1 MSDDLIDPDAIPVPI
16 VNPTLLESAAGG
28 LRTDGEN
35 IAESGQSI
43 KSSWAGLQAV
53 YSAPEAETLYSAV
66 DPVATTGDSVE
77 TDFGTAATALETF
90 AERARE
96 LRSELVQARQDA
108 RDLVAEIRSD
118 DDWDDGGF
126 FGGESDKV
134 EEHNNLLNHVNSLHQ
149 QYQEAE
155 RECANAITALFGGT
169 TFIAS
174 NADGTTQPGAG
185 EAVYGFEEAPEDVGT
200 PWGSPQGTDHMW
212 YVDAIHGGGDVLMGS
227 LEDMGGAVGIHG
239 SEGWFTGG
247 WSDNFTSYWGDSIAG
262 LGAMTGF
269 YNPQTGEMVNS
280 PGEWWDTARGAW
292 GDAIHGFFPWTELGE
307 RPGYVFGTVLTN
319 IGMIAGGAALSATG
333 IGAVVGVPMIAAR
346 VSRILGGAGTGDGPI
361 SGGIDAGGSEG
372 SDGSS
377 NTANNGSSP
386 TLRPDGTHP
395 DAPAAPDS
403 IEPDG
408 SGVPAGLGD
417 MHESLSDLE
426 AHQNQGPQADPA
438 PVPDNSPDPTPEP
451 SAPPAEPV
459 TPESNP
465 PERPESDRNGAGS
478 QDADTPGQR
487 ADEDVR
493 RDPTT
498 AEVDAAFS
506 EIARRNEDLADD
518 MDTADGG
525 RMAELDGE
533 APWTIDALENSG
545 STGRGDGP
553 GGNESSRV
561 PVTPDGMEMHADGTI
576 NNSADGDGPRLDED
590 SDPVTVHE
598 DDRNSHGS
606 SGHSGTAGSGG
617 SGGGGPENPG
627 AGPEPPAH
635 GDGPRTSDS
644 GTISLPENTGGQNPP
659 NSAGNGTGSATSG
672 PSDVVRQATNG
683 PVVIDRDHPLR
694 PLPREPLGIEFPLEP
709 NTKYEIPDSPDRPGA
724 TYYTDDTGRI
734 AEVHTEFGKPGR
746 WNPDLRYPLPDVTY
760 KIGKDLTVSTD
771 DLGRTSRVEG
781 SLSLSKAPRGAD
793 QTPMGH
799 LGRDEHADFND
810 KAEEQLAESLS
821 EGDIQQFEDA
831 DWDGGHLIANEF
843 GGGAEKIN
851 MIPMLRTLNRGNGAD
866 DAWEGSW
873 REMEKHWEK
882 LISNDPST
890 SIQVSMEIVYPDDV
904 SISNIPER
912 IEVAYTVNGGTPIPR
927 SFENLPL
934 SQRSND

>member
-1 MSDDLIDPDAIPVPI
+1 MSDDLINPDAIPVPI
-16 VNPTLLESAAGG
+16 VNTVLLESAAGG

-77 TDFGTAATALETF
+77 TDFGTAATALENF

-108 RDLVAEIRSD
+108 RDLVAEIQSD
-118 DDWDDGGF
+118 DEWDDGGF

-155 RECANAITALFGGT
+155 RECANAVTALFGGT

-227 LEDMGGAVGIHG
+227 LEDMGGAVGAHG
-239 SEGWFTGG
+239 AEGWFTGG
-247 WSDNFTSYWGDSIAG
+247 WGDNFTSYWGDSLAG

-292 GDAIHGFFPWTELGE
+292 GDAVHGFFPWTELGE

-333 IGAVVGVPMIAAR
+333 VGAVVGVPMIAAR

-395 DAPAAPDS
+395 DAPTAPDR

-408 SGVPAGLGD
+408 SGVPSGLGD

-426 AHQNQGPQADPA
+426 AHQNQGPQPDPA
-438 PVPDNSPDPTPEP
+438 PVPDSSPDPTPEP
-451 SAPPAEPV
+451 STPPAEPA
-459 TPESNP
+459 TPESNS
-465 PERPESDRNGAGS
+465 PERPESDREGAGS
-478 QDADTPGQR
+478 QDTDTPGQR
-487 ADEDVR
+487 ADEDAR

-498 AEVDAAFS
+498 EEVDAAFS
-506 EIARRNEDLADD
+506 EIARRNEDLADG

-545 STGRGDGP
+545 STGRGNGP

-576 NNSADGDGPRLDED
+576 NNSADGDGARLDEN
-590 SDPVTVHE
+590 SDPVHVQGT
-598 DDRNSHGS
+598 DPRNPAESTTG
-606 SGHSGTAGSGG
+606 GPTSGG
-617 SGGGGPENPG
+617 PAEPPRGPSLPEGGGL
-627 AGPEPPAH
+627 PEPP
-635 GDGPRTSDS
+635 GPNAD
-644 GTISLPENTGGQNPP
+644 P
-659 NSAGNGTGSATSG
+659 
-672 PSDVVRQATNG
+672 
-683 PVVIDRDHPLR
+683 PLR
-694 PLPREPLGIEFPLEP
+694 QERLLG
-709 NTKYEIPDSPDRPGA
+709 D
-724 TYYTDDTGRI
+724 
-734 AEVHTEFGKPGR
+734 
-746 WNPDLRYPLPDVTY
+746 
-760 KIGKDLTVSTD
+760 
-771 DLGRTSRVEG
+771 
-781 SLSLSKAPRGAD
+781 
-793 QTPMGH
+793 
-799 LGRDEHADFND
+799 
-810 KAEEQLAESLS
+810 
-821 EGDIQQFEDA
+821 FEDA
-831 DWDGGHLIANEF
+831 LPHDGQLPRPEDTAPARYNQPTVDELRDRVGEGWEFYDGKEQAIAEY
-843 GGGAEKIN
+843 
-851 MIPMLRTLNRGNGAD
+851 LREHG
-866 DAWEGSW
+866 
-873 REMEKHWEK
+873 
-882 LISNDPST
+882 
-890 SIQVSMEIVYPDDV
+890 
-904 SISNIPER
+904 
-912 IEVAYTVNGGTPIPR
+912 IEVRSVDVARSDGVKSPDSVVVGRDVTIEFKTPETASKNAIIQNLRKGREQSSRLVIDVRSVDTPKETSMAALRDSLRRYGGDLEEVLIIG
-927 SFENLPL
+927 
-934 SQRSND
+934 NDYVISWP

>member
-16 VNPTLLESAAGG
+16 VNTVLLESAAGG

-174 NADGTTQPGAG
+174 NADGTTQPDAG

-247 WSDNFTSYWGDSIAG
+247 WGDNFTSYWGDSIAG

-361 SGGIDAGGSEG
+361 SGDIDAGGSEG

-377 NTANNGSSP
+377 NTSNNGSNP

-395 DAPAAPDS
+395 DAPTAPDR

-465 PERPESDRNGAGS
+465 PERPESDRHGAGS

-561 PVTPDGMEMHADGTI
+561 PVTPDGMEMHADGTVD
-576 NNSADGDGPRLDED
+576 NSADGDGPRLDED
-590 SDPVTVHE
+590 SDPVTVQE
-598 DDRNSHGS
+598 DQAPDQAERPA
-606 SGHSGTAGSGG
+606 SGT
-617 SGGGGPENPG
+617 SGGGP
-627 AGPEPPAH
+627 PEPPRPS
-635 GDGPRTSDS
+635 GPAGPDEPNPPEPSIPASENPTGPMLDSQVEGVRGILESKGLNGQKINEILATLRDEGTPLGQQIAEIILEGRVSQVRRFDEFVSDFANQNMVPAAGTELRFMDNLLQNGYS
-644 GTISLPENTGGQNPP
+644 PERLEFAEKKDQQATADSSQNFDIDTLIKPEGGSDQYAYQIKRLEITDGTIRESALVNNTQ
-659 NSAGNGTGSATSG
+659 
-672 PSDVVRQATNG
+672 
-683 PVVIDRDHPLR
+683 
-694 PLPREPLGIEFPLEP
+694 
-709 NTKYEIPDSPDRPGA
+709 
-724 TYYTDDTGRI
+724 
-734 AEVHTEFGKPGR
+734 
-746 WNPDLRYPLPDVTY
+746 
-760 KIGKDLTVSTD
+760 KIGK
-771 DLGRTSRVEG
+771 
-781 SLSLSKAPRGAD
+781 
-793 QTPMGH
+793 Q
-799 LGRDEHADFND
+799 
-810 KAEEQLAESLS
+810 
-821 EGDIQQFEDA
+821 
-831 DWDGGHLIANEF
+831 
-843 GGGAEKIN
+843 
-851 MIPMLRTLNRGNGAD
+851 LRTLPQGMEGTRTVGILEVNAPMIDISEKAMNRILANARRFDTSFRVYFSDGVMTFPD
-866 DAWEGSW
+866 DAQIYPE
-873 REMEKHWEK
+873 
-882 LISNDPST
+882 IND
-890 SIQVSMEIVYPDDV
+890 
-904 SISNIPER
+904 N
-912 IEVAYTVNGGTPIPR
+912 
-927 SFENLPL
+927 
-934 SQRSND
+934 

>member
-16 VNPTLLESAAGG
+16 VNTVLLESAAGG

-66 DPVATTGDSVE
+66 DPVATTGDAVE

-185 EAVYGFEEAPEDVGT
+185 EAVHGFEEAPEDVGT

-247 WSDNFTSYWGDSIAG
+247 WGDNFTSYWGDSIAG

-333 IGAVVGVPMIAAR
+333 VGAVVGVPMIAAR

-361 SGGIDAGGSEG
+361 SGGIDADGSEG

-377 NTANNGSSP
+377 TTANNESSP

-395 DAPAAPDS
+395 DAPTAPDS

-438 PVPDNSPDPTPEP
+438 PAPDNSPDPTPEP
-451 SAPPAEPV
+451 STPPAEPAA
-459 TPESNP
+459 PESNP
-465 PERPESDRNGAGS
+465 PERPESDRDGAGS

-545 STGRGDGP
+545 STGHGDGP
-553 GGNESSRV
+553 GGSENSRV
-561 PVTPDGMEMHADGTI
+561 PVTPDGMEMHADGTVD
-576 NNSADGDGPRLDED
+576 NSADGDGPRLDEG

-598 DDRNSHGS
+598 DADPSAGDSS
-606 SGHSGTAGSGG
+606 SG
-617 SGGGGPENPG
+617 GPPRPPG
-627 AGPEPPAH
+627 PP
-635 GDGPRTSDS
+635 
-644 GTISLPENTGGQNPP
+644 
-659 NSAGNGTGSATSG
+659 G
-672 PSDVVRQATNG
+672 PSG
-683 PVVIDRDHPLR
+683 
-694 PLPREPLGIEFPLEP
+694 
-709 NTKYEIPDSPDRPGA
+709 PDRP
-724 TYYTDDTGRI
+724 
-734 AEVHTEFGKPGR
+734 EPV
-746 WNPDLRYPLPDVTY
+746 PDPEQEKALR
-760 KIGKDLTVSTD
+760 
-771 DLGRTSRVEG
+771 
-781 SLSLSKAPRGAD
+781 KAD
-793 QTPMGH
+793 
-799 LGRDEHADFND
+799 
-810 KAEEQLAESLS
+810 S
-821 EGDIQQFEDA
+821 FEDA
-831 DWDGGHLIANEF
+831 LRNAGLTDEEINQFRGDNERDGRGWQRAAKAVLDNKFPDRKKLRLADIMMPEGIRFALDGTTSPFEFAYRYEYFKATFDQEALRIEAEIRSELGEGPSQVNIPNQAKTNAANIILNGEVNIAERLEFDRSTVREMRSESPRIETDPPDPEIADLTRSQAGEIGMGPESSAAYHARKHQLEIPTAERTGDPVRDYFNSAETTIREGELVNFTRLEDGGIHMTFERVVTPEPITPTPSGTREVQVMVAQVYLREHT
-843 GGGAEKIN
+843 GAV
-851 MIPMLRTLNRGNGAD
+851 MSTY
-866 DAWEGSW
+866 GSKT
-873 REMEKHWEK
+873 R
-882 LISNDPST
+882 
-890 SIQVSMEIVYPDDV
+890 IV
-904 SISNIPER
+904 
-912 IEVAYTVNGGTPIPR
+912 
-927 SFENLPL
+927 
-934 SQRSND
+934 